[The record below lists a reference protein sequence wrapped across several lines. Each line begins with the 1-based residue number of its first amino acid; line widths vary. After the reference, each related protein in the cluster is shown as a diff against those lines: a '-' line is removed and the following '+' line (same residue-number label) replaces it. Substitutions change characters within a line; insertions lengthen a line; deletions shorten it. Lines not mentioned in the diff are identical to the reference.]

1 MIDCTKYKLL
11 SVILVCLS
19 LRIASLKH
27 AHIPSVEGELDLL
40 RKPNVRI
47 IYPSNHSSLLA
58 PFDRLVVRISGLTSQ
73 QSPMLLLLLD
83 HSGRELMRMTVSV
96 GEDDDDSVELPILLH
111 GLQTMTDAITRIA
124 LLAPDQA
131 GADPVKIIS
140 EDSVRFHVEVPS
152 STFLKA

>member
-1 MIDCTKYKLL
+1 
-11 SVILVCLS
+11 
-19 LRIASLKH
+19 
-27 AHIPSVEGELDLL
+27 
-40 RKPNVRI
+40 
-47 IYPSNHSSLLA
+47 
-58 PFDRLVVRISGLTSQ
+58 
-73 QSPMLLLLLD
+73 MLLLLLD

-152 STFLKA
+152 STFRKA